1 MTKRPILR
9 IATIVLVV
17 LATGLATACTGE
29 YNPKSNQA
37 NDIAGLWWVMLI
49 LACAVFAVV
58 IGLAA
63 WALFRPRKGPSTMD
77 KPRSQFAFLLV
88 GGAVIPLL
96 ILAAVFGYSLDVMG
110 HTGSDQSGQLVVHVT
125 GHQWWY
131 DVEYPQQS
139 VSATNVMY
147 LPAHRQVKIILNSAD
162 VIHSFWVPELN
173 GKTDIIP
180 GVTNHLYITD
190 PQPGTYIGHCAEFC
204 GIGHTAMQIKVV
216 VESQD
221 AFDRWVANQG
231 GKSQ

>member
-1 MTKRPILR
+1 MRRILAAAV
-9 IATIVLVV
+9 IA
-17 LATGLATACTGE
+17 AACCTASACAGE
-29 YNPKSNQA
+29 YNPRSNQA
-37 NDIAGLWWVMLI
+37 NNINGLWWVMLAI
-49 LACAVFAVV
+49 AAAVFVVV

-63 WALFRPRKGPSTMD
+63 YALFHPRNKASVMERPRF
-77 KPRSQFAFLLV
+77 QFLFLVV

-110 HTGSDQSGQLVVHVT
+110 QAGSDSPGQLVVHVT

-147 LPAHRQVKIILNSAD
+147 LPDNRQVKIILNSAD

-180 GVTNHLYITD
+180 GVTNDLYVTN

-204 GIGHTAMQIKVV
+204 GIGHTTMQIRVV
-216 VESQD
+216 VESAQKFD
-221 AFDRWVANQG
+221 AWVSDQKG
-231 GKSQ
+231 D